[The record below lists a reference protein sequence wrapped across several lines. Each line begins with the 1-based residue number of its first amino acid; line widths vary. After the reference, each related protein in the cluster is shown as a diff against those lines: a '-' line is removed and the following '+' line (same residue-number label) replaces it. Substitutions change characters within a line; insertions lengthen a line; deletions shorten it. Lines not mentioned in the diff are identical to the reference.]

1 MGQKLTWLT
10 WILGVSQGCNHL
22 NVQPGEDIAHVLTWF
37 LAAFRLWWIV
47 ELKSN
52 LISDISSLL
61 PNSICY
67 MHVTKYIRVWGLHKD
82 VDTRQQKKI
91 RTLYTLLPQPSV
103 PKLDEMLP
111 MDREG
116 EGEFLPGFQAVS

>member
-1 MGQKLTWLT
+1 
-10 WILGVSQGCNHL
+10 
-22 NVQPGEDIAHVLTWF
+22 
-37 LAAFRLWWIV
+37 
-47 ELKSN
+47 
-52 LISDISSLL
+52 
-61 PNSICY
+61 

-111 MDREG
+111 MDRKER
-116 EGEFLPGFQAVS
+116 EDSFLDSKP

>member
-1 MGQKLTWLT
+1 MDYLDPWSHD
-10 WILGVSQGCNHL
+10 VSQGCSHL

-67 MHVTKYIRVWGLHKD
+67 MHVTKYIQVWGLHKD
-82 VDTRQQKKI
+82 VDTRQQKKSEHD
-91 RTLYTLLPQPSV
+91 THCYPS
-103 PKLDEMLP
+103 LC
-111 MDREG
+111 
-116 EGEFLPGFQAVS
+116 S

>member
-1 MGQKLTWLT
+1 
-10 WILGVSQGCNHL
+10 
-22 NVQPGEDIAHVLTWF
+22 
-37 LAAFRLWWIV
+37 
-47 ELKSN
+47 
-52 LISDISSLL
+52 
-61 PNSICY
+61 

-103 PKLDEMLP
+103 PKLAEMLP

-116 EGEFLPGFQAVS
+116 EGAFLPGFQAVS

>member
-1 MGQKLTWLT
+1 MDYLDPWSHD
-10 WILGVSQGCNHL
+10 VSQGCSHL

-67 MHVTKYIRVWGLHKD
+67 MHVTRYIGVWGLHKGMNTGD
-82 VDTRQQKKI
+82 RNNWDTVEPV
-91 RTLYTLLPQPSV
+91 TPALCS
-103 PKLDEMLP
+103 
-111 MDREG
+111 
-116 EGEFLPGFQAVS
+116 